1 MKNSGTIY
9 LILNALIFA
18 IIGVS
23 AFANPLA
30 FTKTIDFALTA
41 PAAMPEFLA
50 TFGGLM
56 VMIGV
61 AIGLAV
67 VFRRHRK
74 IAFLLIV
81 MAYAGFGS
89 GRLIGM
95 LAHSGFDWRNGLF
108 FATEILL
115 ILWGTACYLQ
125 ERKQGHSAA

>member
-1 MKNSGTIY
+1 MRHSGTVY
-9 LILNALIFA
+9 LVLNALIFA

-23 AFANPLA
+23 AFANPVA
-30 FTKTIDFALTA
+30 FTNTIDFSLDA

-67 VFRRHRK
+67 VFRRHRRV
-74 IAFLLIV
+74 AFLLIV
-81 MAYAGFGS
+81 MAYAGFGG
-89 GRLIGM
+89 GRLVGM

-108 FATEILL
+108 FATEVLL

-125 ERKQGHSAA
+125 ERKQGHAPA